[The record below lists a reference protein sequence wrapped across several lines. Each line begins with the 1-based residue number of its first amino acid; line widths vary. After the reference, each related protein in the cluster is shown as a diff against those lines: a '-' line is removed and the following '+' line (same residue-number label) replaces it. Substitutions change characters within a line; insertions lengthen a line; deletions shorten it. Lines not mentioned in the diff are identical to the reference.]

1 MTLIDDKKYKGS
13 NVLSTIKS
21 FIINVSI
28 SLAIYILIFIIGSL
42 TMFACNVS
50 QAKILDKNCPN
61 TSTSENAQKEKI
73 MINII
78 NDNTLIKE
86 YLTSKKIRE
95 DNIKSIFQLL
105 TLDKP
110 NNNKLGFCIHDN
122 HNKNDNFG
130 TINNSVKETINF
142 IYGRINWYTTF
153 LNNYIPEI
161 FILWISPFFSFLFFA
176 VLIFISCFY
185 LSYTVI
191 YNSTKN
197 IWNSIFKIS
206 FSFKDIF
213 NILREIIISFGL
225 IILLIFV
232 FLLTPIISIISFGLV
247 LYSIFNILTQKFQK
261 INDTNTNV
269 ESNSDYGIFKKIV
282 DNLIYKKG
290 YNIIIILIIY
300 IINVFLFNRAICV
313 ILFTI
318 IIIFYLFFYKTL
330 NLYGVSL
337 DTFKYIQPQK

>member
-1 MTLIDDKKYKGS
+1 MTLIDDKKYKNS
-13 NVLSTIKS
+13 NVLSTIKN

-50 QAKILDKNCPN
+50 QAKILDKNCLN
-61 TSTSENAQKEKI
+61 TSENAEKETI

-86 YLTSKKIRE
+86 YLTSKKNGTSLQ
-95 DNIKSIFQLL
+95 DNITSIFQLL
-105 TLDKP
+105 TSDKP
-110 NNNKLGFCIHDN
+110 NNNKLGFCINDN
-122 HNKNDNFG
+122 TNKNDNFG
-130 TINNSVKETINF
+130 IINNSVKETINF
-142 IYGRINWYTTF
+142 IYSRINWYTTF
-153 LNNYIPEI
+153 LNNHISEI

-191 YNSTKN
+191 YNSAKN
-197 IWNSIFKIS
+197 IFKTI
-206 FSFKDIF
+206 FSFQSNHSLQSIF
-213 NILREIIISFGL
+213 NIIKESIISFGI

-247 LYSIFNILTQKFQK
+247 LYSIINILTQKFKQ
-261 INDTNTNV
+261 NH
-269 ESNSDYGIFKKIV
+269 SNSDYGIFKKMV

-290 YNIIIILIIY
+290 YNIIIILMIY

-313 ILFTI
+313 ILFAI
-318 IIIFYLFFYKTL
+318 IIIFYLLFYKTL

-337 DTFKYIQPQK
+337 DTFEYIEPQK